1 MKKNPH
7 VTNKEVYINL
17 GFIYFGDGISE
28 VTIILDNLIM
38 IFYKIQSLE

>member
-1 MKKNPH
+1 MKKKPH

-28 VTIILDNLIM
+28 VTIIIDNLIM
-38 IFYKIQSLE
+38 IFIYIKL